1 MGWSLR
7 AIPCFPSYKNQT
19 VFRHKML
26 TTWQLSLKKSLWLKS
41 KSSRSVDVFKQC
53 SGSLFKLT
61 AESGSLYESDA
72 LILYRS
78 SRNGTS
84 PEGTRDS
91 GRTGGVL
98 SGRNLNGPARPSAAG
113 RGSRPSRSLPPL
125 AGPTRSAVFE
135 FSQTRTQ
142 TQRVFRDR
150 VLIVHARP
158 INRARHTA

>member
-1 MGWSLR
+1 MRWSLR

-26 TTWQLSLKKSLWLKS
+26 TTWQLSLKKSLWLKPMFLNNA
-41 KSSRSVDVFKQC
+41 RAAPP
-53 SGSLFKLT
+53 SLFKLT
-61 AESGSLYESDA
+61 AESGSLYESGA

-98 SGRNLNGPARPSAAG
+98 SGRNGTARPSAAG

-150 VLIVHARP
+150 VLMVHARP